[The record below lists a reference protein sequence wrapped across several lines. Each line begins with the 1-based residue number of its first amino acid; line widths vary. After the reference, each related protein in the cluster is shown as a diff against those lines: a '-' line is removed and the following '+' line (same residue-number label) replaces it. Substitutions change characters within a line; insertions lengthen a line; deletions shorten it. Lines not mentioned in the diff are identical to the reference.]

1 MTALAFRASPSPR
14 SQEAVDE
21 LVGRYGDVPLAEADI
36 VVAIGGDGTLL
47 DALHAVLALGGSRP
61 LPPVFGLMRGTVGF
75 LMNDF
80 ADGDLLARLDAAVP
94 SVIHPLRMHG
104 EGVEGD
110 VIPEQ
115 LACNEVALRRL
126 AGQSAAI
133 RITVDGEVRMDE
145 LRGDG
150 VILATPAGSTAYNL
164 SAHGPIVPLGANVLA
179 LTPISPMRPRRWAGA
194 LLPRDSTVRLD
205 VLDPAIRPVAATAD
219 QRQFVPVSWI
229 EVSEAPDRA
238 LTLLFDAG
246 RSLDERVV
254 RAQFEL

>member
-1 MTALAFRASPSPR
+1 MTALAFRAAPSPR
-14 SQEAVDE
+14 AQAAVQELAQ
-21 LVGRYGDVPLAEADI
+21 RYGDVPLAKADI

-47 DALHAVLALGGSRP
+47 DALHSVLALGGSRP

-80 ADGDLLARLDAAVP
+80 EDGDLLERLDAAVP

-110 VIPEQ
+110 RIPEQ

-133 RITVDGEVRMDE
+133 RITVDGDLRMEE

-179 LTPISPMRPRRWAGA
+179 LTPICPMRPRRWAGA
-194 LLPRDSTVRLD
+194 LLPRASTVRFD

-238 LTLLFDAG
+238 LTVLFDVG